1 MEIANLSFNLP
12 FLTCLNDKVNIEK
25 YTAYIIELAIS
36 NNNYYKSGEEREDGY
51 LVMQL
56 LLLSSTFAYYLQGD
70 SVEPPLPLPLLTL
83 LL

>member
-36 NNNYYKSGEEREDGY
+36 NNNHYKSGKRERMDI
-51 LVMQL
+51 
-56 LLLSSTFAYYLQGD
+56 S
-70 SVEPPLPLPLLTL
+70 
-83 LL
+83 